1 MGSAGFGVHEG
12 SSTGVEL
19 GAGPKGCAGAAGGEY
34 TGGACPGGSAPGG
47 GANAGALVAGPTS
60 HACLGA
66 TGAWYAGAAG
76 AAAAISSAVGAW
88 PDRPCGAS
96 VRDLAALTL
105 CSMRERRDEY
115 IDRLSVDL

>member
-19 GAGPKGCAGAAGGEY
+19 GAGPKGCAGAA
-34 TGGACPGGSAPGG
+34 GG

>member
-12 SSTGVEL
+12 SSTGVAL
-19 GAGPKGCAGAAGGEY
+19 GPGAKGCAGGAGGEY
-34 TGGACPGGSAPGG
+34 ADCACGGGPAAGG

-66 TGAWYAGAAG
+66 TGDWYAGATG

-88 PDRPCGAS
+88 PERP
-96 VRDLAALTL
+96 
-105 CSMRERRDEY
+105 
-115 IDRLSVDL
+115 